1 MEEEVRETV
10 QQYSFMEEAAQVTV
24 NICAEQSEDFHTDRY
39 RLRVILN
46 NLVSNALQYQNP
58 TQMHKRLDI
67 SCRVVAGNALVKIRD
82 NGIGIASQDLDRI
95 FEMFYRASSMSS
107 GSGLGLYIAR
117 ESAAKIGGTIRVVSE
132 EGQFTEFTV
141 EIPKK
146 AVR

>member
-1 MEEEVRETV
+1 
-10 QQYSFMEEAAQVTV
+10 MEEAAQVTV